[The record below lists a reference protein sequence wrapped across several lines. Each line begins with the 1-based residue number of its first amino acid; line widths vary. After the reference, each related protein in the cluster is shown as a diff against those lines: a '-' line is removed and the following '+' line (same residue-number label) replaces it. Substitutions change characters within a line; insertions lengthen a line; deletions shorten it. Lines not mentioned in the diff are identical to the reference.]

1 VKGKQRNPKQ
11 IFTTKEVEMITIEK
25 QRELAA
31 LTDVR
36 SGSKN
41 SATAVPNERPSMVTV
56 YLHMVQT
63 GMKLAVSLW
72 LWMTLISV
80 GIASTSAVLEV
91 TSLPEAFEASWDRPF
106 TLMGLSIALHTLVWL
121 KKRRT
126 LTASNGSPTK

>member
-1 VKGKQRNPKQ
+1 
-11 IFTTKEVEMITIEK
+11 MITIEK